1 MEPAVTFLRVY
12 SQRTQTS
19 TSLGLPYLAILP
31 LKPASKMGATKVILN
46 FLVVMVKKK
55 RKKKE
60 VGGKQV
66 KIEIYLI

>member
-1 MEPAVTFLRVY
+1 
-12 SQRTQTS
+12 
-19 TSLGLPYLAILP
+19 
-31 LKPASKMGATKVILN
+31 MGATKVILN

-55 RKKKE
+55 KKE

>member
-1 MEPAVTFLRVY
+1 MTFLRVY
-12 SQRTQTS
+12 GQRTQTS
-19 TSLGLPYLAILP
+19 TSLGFPCLAILP
-31 LKPASKMGATKVILN
+31 LKPALKMGATKVILN

-55 RKKKE
+55 KKKE